1 MTITEWLKF
10 RSTKSDD
17 ASNQP
22 VQDFPRLSRDQGLPI
37 DYDRGEKLA
46 KLIGEPIPDVF
57 REVYIQA
64 INRMVY
70 RIHNGEEWVRV
81 DDPSADKVWSSM
93 DVEPERREAM
103 RELYAAPDK
112 EADLLKIMNRPG
124 GFEELR
130 QANGADERRIRLRL
144 NGRLATRVVR
154 RCFQRFLLLGFKSG
168 SERDSNPRPQDYDSR
183 ALTS

>member
-1 MTITEWLKF
+1 VTITEWLKF

-22 VQDFPRLSRDQGLPI
+22 LQDFPRLSRDQGLPI
-37 DYDRGEKLA
+37 DYERGEKLA
-46 KLIGEPIPDVF
+46 KLIGEPIPDLF

-64 INRMVY
+64 VNRMVY

-93 DVEPERREAM
+93 EVEPERREAM

-124 GFEELR
+124 GFEDFAKRMGLT
-130 QANGADERRIRLRL
+130 NDE
-144 NGRLATRVVR
+144 
-154 RCFQRFLLLGFKSG
+154 
-168 SERDSNPRPQDYDSR
+168 
-183 ALTS
+183 

>member
-1 MTITEWLKF
+1 M
-10 RSTKSDD
+10 
-17 ASNQP
+17 
-22 VQDFPRLSRDQGLPI
+22 
-37 DYDRGEKLA
+37 
-46 KLIGEPIPDVF
+46 IGARNGKAGWRAIPDVF

-70 RIHNGEEWVRV
+70 RIHNGEEWVCV

-124 GFEELR
+124 GFEDFAKRMGLT
-130 QANGADERRIRLRL
+130 NDE
-144 NGRLATRVVR
+144 
-154 RCFQRFLLLGFKSG
+154 
-168 SERDSNPRPQDYDSR
+168 
-183 ALTS
+183 